1 MHDKTKRL
9 QRGYLRDYLS
19 EKKKVDRSDYSI
31 PLCEDSESGLVI
43 LAAMPRQL
51 PRSLLQEMPLC
62 FRNDPLET
70 KERG

>member
-1 MHDKTKRL
+1 MRDKTKRL
-9 QRGYLRDYLS
+9 QRRYLRDYLWG
-19 EKKKVDRSDYSI
+19 KRKVDQSDYSI
-31 PLCEDSESGLVI
+31 PFCEDSESGSVI